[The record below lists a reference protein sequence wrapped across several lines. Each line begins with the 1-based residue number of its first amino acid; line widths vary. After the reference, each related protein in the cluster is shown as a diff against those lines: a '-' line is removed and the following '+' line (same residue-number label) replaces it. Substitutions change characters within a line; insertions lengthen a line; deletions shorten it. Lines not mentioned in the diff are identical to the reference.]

1 MFTGII
7 EEIGEVT
14 QIQKRDKSSKLIIR
28 ASSILEDLKLGD
40 SISTNGL
47 CLTVSAFNH
56 KEFTADV
63 MPESFKRS
71 NLGELTVGSKV
82 NLERAVALN
91 GRFGGHIV
99 SGHIDG
105 TGKILSIKKEENAV
119 WFEFQTTVDLMKYVV
134 EKGSITI
141 DGISLTVAH
150 VTSKSFSVS
159 IIPHTIKETILSA
172 KKVDRKSVV

>member
-1 MFTGII
+1 M
-7 EEIGEVT
+7 
-14 QIQKRDKSSKLIIR
+14 
-28 ASSILEDLKLGD
+28 
-40 SISTNGL
+40 
-47 CLTVSAFNH
+47 
-56 KEFTADV
+56 
-63 MPESFKRS
+63 
-71 NLGELTVGSKV
+71 
-82 NLERAVALN
+82 ALN

-172 KKVDRKSVV
+172 KKVEIKLIWRTIYWVNISKITYWERFFYRAFLADKG

>member
-7 EEIGEVT
+7 EEVGEVT
-14 QIQKRDKSSKLIIR
+14 QIQKRDKSSKLSIR

-56 KEFTADV
+56 KEFTGDV

-71 NLGELTVGSKV
+71 ILGELTVGSKV

-91 GRFGGHIV
+91 GRFGGYIV

-105 TGKILSIKKEENAV
+105 TGKILSIKKEENA
-119 WFEFQTTVDLMKYVV
+119 
-134 EKGSITI
+134 
-141 DGISLTVAH
+141 
-150 VTSKSFSVS
+150 
-159 IIPHTIKETILSA
+159 
-172 KKVDRKSVV
+172 

>member
-1 MFTGII
+1 
-7 EEIGEVT
+7 
-14 QIQKRDKSSKLIIR
+14 
-28 ASSILEDLKLGD
+28 
-40 SISTNGL
+40 
-47 CLTVSAFNH
+47 
-56 KEFTADV
+56 
-63 MPESFKRS
+63 MPESLKRS

-119 WFEFQTTVDLMKYVV
+119 WFEVQTTVDLMKYVV

-141 DGISLTVAH
+141 DGISLTVAQ
-150 VTSKSFSVS
+150 VKSKSFSVS
-159 IIPHTIKETILSA
+159 IIPHTIKEPYCLQRRLEIKLIWRTIYWVNISKNYLLG
-172 KKVDRKSVV
+172 KILLQGLPC